1 MNLFKKQKFSIR
13 KFSVGIFSTVI
24 ATLTFLSH
32 PGHAA
37 TQEEESNSSQAT
49 SQNVKSQTDDKSIH
63 NNDNYIENEKNSNDS
78 IKEIA
83 TAIKINNSEIN
94 SKVDNANGTYR
105 IDNEEIK
112 ENSIE
117 TNQDEKT
124 IEPELSHQNIS
135 KNDSNNTFNEN
146 KSIHKRTKRSTDNN
160 VDNNQDQMSINETN
174 SGQIINGT
182 FTDTSNG
189 AVIPT
194 NQTVSEM
201 NQAGKIT
208 GWHVKDNDQ
217 TEIPL
222 VWGPKA
228 LPPYNPYVFDKTNNK
243 IAAVLSKYP
252 NNLGGVAGDKTVGPI
267 YQDVDVTPGSEV
279 QLYFI
284 GTSMGNTNGINGV
297 KVSIYD
303 SNNPTD
309 LLYSGRPNTASKS
322 FGVFTG
328 VFNVPNN
335 VSRLR
340 FMFETFEK
348 RSYESANGGRI
359 LKGKKNFGGSGLADV
374 KVNSGAYLKATTTQ
388 TKYTVTSPSTSTS
401 LIDAT
406 LEVSL
411 ENKGHSRSNKT
422 QYKVVLPEGVQFISA
437 QNARANYNSSNRLL
451 TLNVDRIE
459 PGTIKNITYTVSLP
473 TSEPIKKDFDATLV
487 YVTDGIN
494 MNRRNGSRDFG
505 SNADDNY
512 FRYGG
517 YNEYVKTESNQ
528 RRGNVTV
535 ATQSVTVE
543 MYKTDLQQ
551 KYNQISAQI
560 EHLNPSDYSQEA
572 WSSMQN
578 VLNASRQ
585 ILNENDNT
593 PINDRKNQATIND
606 LTLRLDKERAKLD
619 VDQAAKSRKEVI
631 NNNND
636 ATREEKDTA
645 LTLLKATFD
654 EKVRDIESATNIN
667 EISERKKQAIVDI
680 SPIDVIPA
688 IKQQAIQ
695 SLNDKADEKLI
706 EIENDTNATF
716 EEREEAKTSVNEAL
730 TNAKNAVRNATTNQL
745 VETVLTSNSNNISQI
760 STHAIARDKARQ
772 ELDRVI
778 ASKMSEIDNDHSAT
792 IEEKNETKAKIDE
805 IAKQARL
812 NIERGVHNDD
822 VKVAKDKALNQLHN
836 VQVDAIKKNQAKQII
851 TDQANSK
858 KAEIDQTPN
867 ATDEEKAAA
876 KAKVDEAVTTAK
888 NAIDQA
894 TNNDGVDTAKT
905 NGVDTINNVQPTVVK
920 KDEAKTAIDKAA
932 EAKKAE
938 IDQTPDA
945 TDEEKAAAKAKVDE
959 AVNNA
964 KASIDQAT
972 NNNGV
977 DTAKSEGSDA
987 INHVQPVVVK
997 KDEAKTAIDK
1007 AAEAKKAEIDQTP
1020 NATDEEKVAAKAK
1033 VDEAVT
1039 TAKNAI
1045 DQATN
1050 NAGVDTAKSNG
1061 LDSINNIQPTV
1072 VKKDEAKTAIDKAAE
1087 AKKAEID
1094 QTPNATDEEKAAAKA
1109 KVDEAVT
1116 TAKNAIDQATNNN
1129 GVDTTKTNGVD
1140 AINNV
1145 QPTVV
1150 KKDEAKTAIDK
1161 AAEAKKAEI
1170 DQTPDA
1176 TDEEKAAA
1184 KAKVDEAVTTAKNA
1198 IDQATNN
1205 DGVDTAKSEGSDAI
1219 NHVQPVVV
1227 KKDEAKTAID
1237 KAAEA
1242 KKAEIDQT
1250 PNATD
1255 EEKIAAKAKVDEAV
1269 TTAKNAID
1277 QATNNAGVDTAKSN
1291 GLDSINNIQPTVV
1304 KKDEAKTAIDKAAE
1318 AKKAEIDQTPNA
1330 TDEEKAAAKAKIDE
1344 AVNNE
1349 KASIDQATNNDGVD
1363 TAKSNGLDSINNI
1376 QPTVVKKDEAKA
1388 AINKA
1393 AEAKKAEIDQTP
1405 NATDEEKVAAKA
1417 KVDEAVTTAK
1427 NAIDQATNNAGVD
1440 TAKSNGLDSINNI
1453 QPTVVKKDEAKAAID
1468 KATEAKKAEIDQ
1480 TPNATDEEKA
1490 TAKAKID
1497 EAVNNEKA
1505 SIDQATNNDGVD
1517 TAKTNGVDAINNVQ
1531 PTVVKKDEAKTA
1543 IENAARA
1550 KKAEIDQTPNATDEE
1565 KATAKAKVDEAVTT
1579 AKNAIDQATN
1589 NNGVDTAKTN
1599 GVDAIN
1605 NVQPTVVKKDEAKT
1619 AIENAAR
1626 AKKAEIDQMPNATD
1640 EEKAAAKAKV
1650 DEAVNNAKVSID
1662 QAINNNGVDTAK
1674 TNGVDSIN
1682 NVQPTV
1688 VKKDEA
1694 KTAIDKAAEAKKAE
1708 IDQTPNATDEE
1719 KAAAKA
1725 KVDEAVTTAKN
1736 AIDQATNNA
1745 GVDTAKTNG
1754 VDSINNVQPT
1764 VVKKDEAKTAIENAA
1779 RAKKAEIDQTPNA
1792 TDEEKVAAKAKVDEA
1807 VNNAKASIDQVTNN
1821 EGVDTAKS
1829 NGLDSINNIQPTV
1842 VKKDEA
1848 KTAIDKAAEA
1858 KKAEI
1863 DQTPNATDEEKAAA
1877 KAKVDEAV
1885 NNAKASIDQATNNN
1899 GVDTAKSEG
1908 TDAINHVQPVVVK
1921 KDEAKVAINK
1931 AAEAKKAEIDQTPNA
1946 TDEEKAAAK
1955 AKVDEAVTT
1964 AKNAIDQATNN
1975 AGVDTAK
1982 TNGVD
1987 SINNVQPTV
1996 VKKDEAKTAIE
2007 NAARAKKAEIDQ
2019 TPNATDE
2026 EKVAAKAKVDE
2037 AVNNAKASIDQVT
2050 NNEGVDTAKSN
2061 GLDSINNIQP
2071 TVVKKDE
2078 AKTAIDKAAEAK
2090 KTEIDQTPNATDEE
2104 KAAAKAKVDEA
2115 VTTAKNAIDQAT
2127 NNAGVDT
2134 AKTNGV
2140 DSINNVQPTV
2150 VKKDEAKTAIENA
2163 ARAKKAEI
2171 DQTPNAT
2178 DEEKVAAKAKV
2189 DEAVNNAKASID
2201 QATNNDGVDTAKS
2214 NGLDSINNIQPTVVK
2229 KDEAKTA
2236 IDKAAEAKKA
2246 EIDQTPNATDEE
2258 KAAAKAKVDEAVT
2271 TAKNA
2276 IDQATN
2282 NAGVDTAKS
2291 NGLDSI
2297 NNIQPTVVKKDEAKA
2312 AIDKA
2317 AEAKKAE
2324 IDQTPN
2330 ATDEEKAAAKAKVD
2344 EAVTTAKNAIDQ
2356 ATNNAGV
2363 DTAKTNGVDSINN
2376 VQPTVVK
2383 KDEAKTAIENA
2394 ARAKKAEIDQTP
2406 NATDEEKVA
2415 AKAKVDEAVNNA
2427 KASIDQAT
2435 NNDGVDTAKSNGLD
2449 SINNIQPTVV
2459 KKDEAKTAIDKAAE
2473 AKKAEIDQTPNAT
2486 DEEKAAAKA
2495 KVDEA
2500 VTTAKNAIDQA
2511 TNNAGVDT
2519 AKTNG
2524 VDSINNVQP
2533 TVVKKDEAKTA
2544 IENAARAKKAEID
2557 QTPNA
2562 TDEEK
2567 AVAKAKVDEAV
2578 TTAKNAIDQATNNN
2592 GVDTAKTNGV
2602 DAINNVQPTVV
2613 KKDEAKTA
2621 IDKAAEAKKAEI
2633 DQTPN
2638 ATDEEKAAAK
2648 AKVDEAV
2655 NNAKASIDQATN
2667 NNGVDTAKSEGT
2679 DAINHVQPVVVK
2691 KDEAKVA
2698 INKAAEA
2705 KKAEIDQTPNATDEE
2720 KAAAKAKVDEAVT
2733 TAKNAI
2739 DQATNNAG
2747 VDTAKTNGVDSIN
2760 NVQPTVVKKDEA
2772 KTAIENAARAKKAEI
2787 DQTPNATDEEKVAA
2801 KAKVD
2806 EAVNNA
2812 KASIDQVT
2820 NNEGVDTAKSNGLD
2834 SINNIQPTVVKKDEA
2849 KTAIDKAAEAKKT
2862 EIDQTPN
2869 ATDEEKAAAKAK
2881 VDEAVTTAKNAIDQA
2896 TNNEGVDTAKTNGV
2910 DSINNVQPT
2919 VVKKDEAK
2927 TAIENAARAKKAE
2940 IDQTPNATDEEKVAA
2955 KAKVDEAVNNAKASI
2970 DQATNND
2977 GVDTAKSNGLD
2988 SINNI
2993 QPTVVKKDEAKTAID
3008 KAAEAKKAEI
3018 DQTPNATDEEK
3029 AAAKAKVDEAV
3040 TTAKNAIDQAT
3051 NNDGVDT
3058 AKSNGLDSIN
3068 NIQPTVVKKD
3078 EAKAAIDKAAEA
3090 KKAEIDQILNATDE
3104 EKAAAKAKV
3113 DEAVT
3118 TAKNAIDQ
3126 TTNNVGVDAAKES
3139 GVESINQVQPAV
3151 VKKDQAKAEI
3161 DNVAQAKKAEIDRNS
3176 NATEEE
3182 KVAAKSKVDEAATT
3196 IKQAIDKA
3204 VNNSEVDNAIDVGKT
3219 AINNIEADNSAKSKA
3234 IKHLQE
3240 LVKQQ
3245 MTKIDS
3251 NHLATEEEKAKAKQM
3266 IKLLF
3271 EKAKIEIEKA
3281 KTSYEVTKIDAEY
3294 SKLITKTL
3302 PENKAKLNA
3311 KKKIEKIARQLKNKL
3326 NNMNGVSKEEKDR
3339 IKVIIEQIVKK
3350 SFKDIDLASRN
3361 NTINKIVND
3370 VKIQFANIKINKQ
3383 NNKKSL
3389 INNENASVIIT
3400 TEQHKTNKAY
3410 HKVRNEK
3417 GRYQLPNTGINN
3429 DTSSPL
3435 ISFTFVSGL
3444 FLILRSMRRRASK

>member
-359 LKGKKNFGGSGLADV
+359 LKGKNNFGGSGLADV

-401 LIDAT
+401 LINAT

-964 KASIDQAT
+964 KASIDQ
-972 NNNGV
+972 
-977 DTAKSEGSDA
+977 
-987 INHVQPVVVK
+987 
-997 KDEAKTAIDK
+997 
-1007 AAEAKKAEIDQTP
+1007 
-1020 NATDEEKVAAKAK
+1020 
-1033 VDEAVT
+1033 
-1039 TAKNAI
+1039 
-1045 DQATN
+1045 
-1050 NAGVDTAKSNG
+1050 
-1061 LDSINNIQPTV
+1061 
-1072 VKKDEAKTAIDKAAE
+1072 
-1087 AKKAEID
+1087 
-1094 QTPNATDEEKAAAKA
+1094 
-1109 KVDEAVT
+1109 
-1116 TAKNAIDQATNNN
+1116 
-1129 GVDTTKTNGVD
+1129 
-1140 AINNV
+1140 
-1145 QPTVV
+1145 
-1150 KKDEAKTAIDK
+1150 
-1161 AAEAKKAEI
+1161 
-1170 DQTPDA
+1170 
-1176 TDEEKAAA
+1176 
-1184 KAKVDEAVTTAKNA
+1184 
-1198 IDQATNN
+1198 
-1205 DGVDTAKSEGSDAI
+1205 
-1219 NHVQPVVV
+1219 
-1227 KKDEAKTAID
+1227 
-1237 KAAEA
+1237 
-1242 KKAEIDQT
+1242 
-1250 PNATD
+1250 
-1255 EEKIAAKAKVDEAV
+1255 
-1269 TTAKNAID
+1269 
-1277 QATNNAGVDTAKSN
+1277 
-1291 GLDSINNIQPTVV
+1291 
-1304 KKDEAKTAIDKAAE
+1304 
-1318 AKKAEIDQTPNA
+1318 
-1330 TDEEKAAAKAKIDE
+1330 
-1344 AVNNE
+1344 
-1349 KASIDQATNNDGVD
+1349 
-1363 TAKSNGLDSINNI
+1363 
-1376 QPTVVKKDEAKA
+1376 
-1388 AINKA
+1388 
-1393 AEAKKAEIDQTP
+1393 
-1405 NATDEEKVAAKA
+1405 
-1417 KVDEAVTTAK
+1417 
-1427 NAIDQATNNAGVD
+1427 
-1440 TAKSNGLDSINNI
+1440 
-1453 QPTVVKKDEAKAAID
+1453 
-1468 KATEAKKAEIDQ
+1468 
-1480 TPNATDEEKA
+1480 
-1490 TAKAKID
+1490 
-1497 EAVNNEKA
+1497 
-1505 SIDQATNNDGVD
+1505 
-1517 TAKTNGVDAINNVQ
+1517 
-1531 PTVVKKDEAKTA
+1531 
-1543 IENAARA
+1543 
-1550 KKAEIDQTPNATDEE
+1550 
-1565 KATAKAKVDEAVTT
+1565 
-1579 AKNAIDQATN
+1579 
-1589 NNGVDTAKTN
+1589 
-1599 GVDAIN
+1599 
-1605 NVQPTVVKKDEAKT
+1605 
-1619 AIENAAR
+1619 
-1626 AKKAEIDQMPNATD
+1626 
-1640 EEKAAAKAKV
+1640 
-1650 DEAVNNAKVSID
+1650 
-1662 QAINNNGVDTAK
+1662 
-1674 TNGVDSIN
+1674 
-1682 NVQPTV
+1682 
-1688 VKKDEA
+1688 
-1694 KTAIDKAAEAKKAE
+1694 
-1708 IDQTPNATDEE
+1708 
-1719 KAAAKA
+1719 
-1725 KVDEAVTTAKN
+1725 
-1736 AIDQATNNA
+1736 
-1745 GVDTAKTNG
+1745 
-1754 VDSINNVQPT
+1754 
-1764 VVKKDEAKTAIENAA
+1764 
-1779 RAKKAEIDQTPNA
+1779 
-1792 TDEEKVAAKAKVDEA
+1792 
-1807 VNNAKASIDQVTNN
+1807 VTNN
-1821 EGVDTAKS
+1821 E
-1829 NGLDSINNIQPTV
+1829 
-1842 VKKDEA
+1842 
-1848 KTAIDKAAEA
+1848 
-1858 KKAEI
+1858 
-1863 DQTPNATDEEKAAA
+1863 
-1877 KAKVDEAV
+1877 
-1885 NNAKASIDQATNNN
+1885 
-1899 GVDTAKSEG
+1899 
-1908 TDAINHVQPVVVK
+1908 
-1921 KDEAKVAINK
+1921 
-1931 AAEAKKAEIDQTPNA
+1931 
-1946 TDEEKAAAK
+1946 
-1955 AKVDEAVTT
+1955 
-1964 AKNAIDQATNN
+1964 
-1975 AGVDTAK
+1975 
-1982 TNGVD
+1982 
-1987 SINNVQPTV
+1987 
-1996 VKKDEAKTAIE
+1996 
-2007 NAARAKKAEIDQ
+2007 
-2019 TPNATDE
+2019 
-2026 EKVAAKAKVDE
+2026 
-2037 AVNNAKASIDQVT
+2037 
-2050 NNEGVDTAKSN
+2050 
-2061 GLDSINNIQP
+2061 
-2071 TVVKKDE
+2071 
-2078 AKTAIDKAAEAK
+2078 
-2090 KTEIDQTPNATDEE
+2090 
-2104 KAAAKAKVDEA
+2104 
-2115 VTTAKNAIDQAT
+2115 
-2127 NNAGVDT
+2127 
-2134 AKTNGV
+2134 
-2140 DSINNVQPTV
+2140 
-2150 VKKDEAKTAIENA
+2150 
-2163 ARAKKAEI
+2163 
-2171 DQTPNAT
+2171 
-2178 DEEKVAAKAKV
+2178 
-2189 DEAVNNAKASID
+2189 
-2201 QATNNDGVDTAKS
+2201 
-2214 NGLDSINNIQPTVVK
+2214 
-2229 KDEAKTA
+2229 
-2236 IDKAAEAKKA
+2236 
-2246 EIDQTPNATDEE
+2246 
-2258 KAAAKAKVDEAVT
+2258 
-2271 TAKNA
+2271 
-2276 IDQATN
+2276 
-2282 NAGVDTAKS
+2282 
-2291 NGLDSI
+2291 
-2297 NNIQPTVVKKDEAKA
+2297 
-2312 AIDKA
+2312 
-2317 AEAKKAE
+2317 
-2324 IDQTPN
+2324 
-2330 ATDEEKAAAKAKVD
+2330 
-2344 EAVTTAKNAIDQ
+2344 
-2356 ATNNAGV
+2356 
-2363 DTAKTNGVDSINN
+2363 
-2376 VQPTVVK
+2376 
-2383 KDEAKTAIENA
+2383 
-2394 ARAKKAEIDQTP
+2394 
-2406 NATDEEKVA
+2406 
-2415 AKAKVDEAVNNA
+2415 
-2427 KASIDQAT
+2427 
-2435 NNDGVDTAKSNGLD
+2435 
-2449 SINNIQPTVV
+2449 
-2459 KKDEAKTAIDKAAE
+2459 
-2473 AKKAEIDQTPNAT
+2473 
-2486 DEEKAAAKA
+2486 
-2495 KVDEA
+2495 
-2500 VTTAKNAIDQA
+2500 
-2511 TNNAGVDT
+2511 
-2519 AKTNG
+2519 
-2524 VDSINNVQP
+2524 
-2533 TVVKKDEAKTA
+2533 
-2544 IENAARAKKAEID
+2544 
-2557 QTPNA
+2557 
-2562 TDEEK
+2562 
-2567 AVAKAKVDEAV
+2567 
-2578 TTAKNAIDQATNNN
+2578 
-2592 GVDTAKTNGV
+2592 
-2602 DAINNVQPTVV
+2602 
-2613 KKDEAKTA
+2613 
-2621 IDKAAEAKKAEI
+2621 
-2633 DQTPN
+2633 
-2638 ATDEEKAAAK
+2638 
-2648 AKVDEAV
+2648 
-2655 NNAKASIDQATN
+2655 
-2667 NNGVDTAKSEGT
+2667 
-2679 DAINHVQPVVVK
+2679 
-2691 KDEAKVA
+2691 
-2698 INKAAEA
+2698 
-2705 KKAEIDQTPNATDEE
+2705 
-2720 KAAAKAKVDEAVT
+2720 
-2733 TAKNAI
+2733 
-2739 DQATNNAG
+2739 
-2747 VDTAKTNGVDSIN
+2747 
-2760 NVQPTVVKKDEA
+2760 
-2772 KTAIENAARAKKAEI
+2772 
-2787 DQTPNATDEEKVAA
+2787 
-2801 KAKVD
+2801 
-2806 EAVNNA
+2806 
-2812 KASIDQVT
+2812 
-2820 NNEGVDTAKSNGLD
+2820 
-2834 SINNIQPTVVKKDEA
+2834 
-2849 KTAIDKAAEAKKT
+2849 
-2862 EIDQTPN
+2862 
-2869 ATDEEKAAAKAK
+2869 
-2881 VDEAVTTAKNAIDQA
+2881 
-2896 TNNEGVDTAKTNGV
+2896 
-2910 DSINNVQPT
+2910 
-2919 VVKKDEAK
+2919 
-2927 TAIENAARAKKAE
+2927 
-2940 IDQTPNATDEEKVAA
+2940 
-2955 KAKVDEAVNNAKASI
+2955 
-2970 DQATNND
+2970 
-2977 GVDTAKSNGLD
+2977 
-2988 SINNI
+2988 
-2993 QPTVVKKDEAKTAID
+2993 
-3008 KAAEAKKAEI
+3008 
-3018 DQTPNATDEEK
+3018 
-3029 AAAKAKVDEAV
+3029 
-3040 TTAKNAIDQAT
+3040 
-3051 NNDGVDT
+3051 GVDT

>member
-359 LKGKKNFGGSGLADV
+359 LKGKNNFGGSGLADV

-401 LIDAT
+401 LINAT

-1050 NAGVDTAKSNG
+1050 NAGVDTAK
-1061 LDSINNIQPTV
+1061 
-1072 VKKDEAKTAIDKAAE
+1072 
-1087 AKKAEID
+1087 
-1094 QTPNATDEEKAAAKA
+1094 
-1109 KVDEAVT
+1109 
-1116 TAKNAIDQATNNN
+1116 
-1129 GVDTTKTNGVD
+1129 
-1140 AINNV
+1140 
-1145 QPTVV
+1145 
-1150 KKDEAKTAIDK
+1150 
-1161 AAEAKKAEI
+1161 
-1170 DQTPDA
+1170 
-1176 TDEEKAAA
+1176 
-1184 KAKVDEAVTTAKNA
+1184 
-1198 IDQATNN
+1198 
-1205 DGVDTAKSEGSDAI
+1205 
-1219 NHVQPVVV
+1219 
-1227 KKDEAKTAID
+1227 
-1237 KAAEA
+1237 
-1242 KKAEIDQT
+1242 
-1250 PNATD
+1250 
-1255 EEKIAAKAKVDEAV
+1255 
-1269 TTAKNAID
+1269 
-1277 QATNNAGVDTAKSN
+1277 
-1291 GLDSINNIQPTVV
+1291 
-1304 KKDEAKTAIDKAAE
+1304 
-1318 AKKAEIDQTPNA
+1318 
-1330 TDEEKAAAKAKIDE
+1330 
-1344 AVNNE
+1344 
-1349 KASIDQATNNDGVD
+1349 
-1363 TAKSNGLDSINNI
+1363 
-1376 QPTVVKKDEAKA
+1376 
-1388 AINKA
+1388 
-1393 AEAKKAEIDQTP
+1393 
-1405 NATDEEKVAAKA
+1405 
-1417 KVDEAVTTAK
+1417 
-1427 NAIDQATNNAGVD
+1427 
-1440 TAKSNGLDSINNI
+1440 
-1453 QPTVVKKDEAKAAID
+1453 
-1468 KATEAKKAEIDQ
+1468 
-1480 TPNATDEEKA
+1480 
-1490 TAKAKID
+1490 
-1497 EAVNNEKA
+1497 
-1505 SIDQATNNDGVD
+1505 
-1517 TAKTNGVDAINNVQ
+1517 
-1531 PTVVKKDEAKTA
+1531 
-1543 IENAARA
+1543 
-1550 KKAEIDQTPNATDEE
+1550 
-1565 KATAKAKVDEAVTT
+1565 
-1579 AKNAIDQATN
+1579 
-1589 NNGVDTAKTN
+1589 
-1599 GVDAIN
+1599 
-1605 NVQPTVVKKDEAKT
+1605 
-1619 AIENAAR
+1619 
-1626 AKKAEIDQMPNATD
+1626 
-1640 EEKAAAKAKV
+1640 
-1650 DEAVNNAKVSID
+1650 
-1662 QAINNNGVDTAK
+1662 
-1674 TNGVDSIN
+1674 
-1682 NVQPTV
+1682 
-1688 VKKDEA
+1688 
-1694 KTAIDKAAEAKKAE
+1694 
-1708 IDQTPNATDEE
+1708 
-1719 KAAAKA
+1719 
-1725 KVDEAVTTAKN
+1725 
-1736 AIDQATNNA
+1736 
-1745 GVDTAKTNG
+1745 
-1754 VDSINNVQPT
+1754 
-1764 VVKKDEAKTAIENAA
+1764 
-1779 RAKKAEIDQTPNA
+1779 
-1792 TDEEKVAAKAKVDEA
+1792 
-1807 VNNAKASIDQVTNN
+1807 
-1821 EGVDTAKS
+1821 
-1829 NGLDSINNIQPTV
+1829 
-1842 VKKDEA
+1842 
-1848 KTAIDKAAEA
+1848 
-1858 KKAEI
+1858 
-1863 DQTPNATDEEKAAA
+1863 
-1877 KAKVDEAV
+1877 
-1885 NNAKASIDQATNNN
+1885 
-1899 GVDTAKSEG
+1899 
-1908 TDAINHVQPVVVK
+1908 
-1921 KDEAKVAINK
+1921 
-1931 AAEAKKAEIDQTPNA
+1931 
-1946 TDEEKAAAK
+1946 
-1955 AKVDEAVTT
+1955 
-1964 AKNAIDQATNN
+1964 
-1975 AGVDTAK
+1975 
-1982 TNGVD
+1982 
-1987 SINNVQPTV
+1987 
-1996 VKKDEAKTAIE
+1996 
-2007 NAARAKKAEIDQ
+2007 
-2019 TPNATDE
+2019 
-2026 EKVAAKAKVDE
+2026 
-2037 AVNNAKASIDQVT
+2037 
-2050 NNEGVDTAKSN
+2050 
-2061 GLDSINNIQP
+2061 
-2071 TVVKKDE
+2071 
-2078 AKTAIDKAAEAK
+2078 
-2090 KTEIDQTPNATDEE
+2090 
-2104 KAAAKAKVDEA
+2104 
-2115 VTTAKNAIDQAT
+2115 
-2127 NNAGVDT
+2127 
-2134 AKTNGV
+2134 
-2140 DSINNVQPTV
+2140 
-2150 VKKDEAKTAIENA
+2150 
-2163 ARAKKAEI
+2163 
-2171 DQTPNAT
+2171 
-2178 DEEKVAAKAKV
+2178 
-2189 DEAVNNAKASID
+2189 
-2201 QATNNDGVDTAKS
+2201 
-2214 NGLDSINNIQPTVVK
+2214 
-2229 KDEAKTA
+2229 
-2236 IDKAAEAKKA
+2236 
-2246 EIDQTPNATDEE
+2246 
-2258 KAAAKAKVDEAVT
+2258 
-2271 TAKNA
+2271 
-2276 IDQATN
+2276 
-2282 NAGVDTAKS
+2282 
-2291 NGLDSI
+2291 
-2297 NNIQPTVVKKDEAKA
+2297 
-2312 AIDKA
+2312 
-2317 AEAKKAE
+2317 
-2324 IDQTPN
+2324 
-2330 ATDEEKAAAKAKVD
+2330 
-2344 EAVTTAKNAIDQ
+2344 
-2356 ATNNAGV
+2356 
-2363 DTAKTNGVDSINN
+2363 
-2376 VQPTVVK
+2376 
-2383 KDEAKTAIENA
+2383 
-2394 ARAKKAEIDQTP
+2394 
-2406 NATDEEKVA
+2406 
-2415 AKAKVDEAVNNA
+2415 
-2427 KASIDQAT
+2427 
-2435 NNDGVDTAKSNGLD
+2435 
-2449 SINNIQPTVV
+2449 
-2459 KKDEAKTAIDKAAE
+2459 
-2473 AKKAEIDQTPNAT
+2473 
-2486 DEEKAAAKA
+2486 
-2495 KVDEA
+2495 
-2500 VTTAKNAIDQA
+2500 
-2511 TNNAGVDT
+2511 
-2519 AKTNG
+2519 TNG

-2896 TNNEGVDTAKTNGV
+2896 TNNAGVDTAKTNGVDSINNVQPTVVKKDEAKTAIENAARAKKAEIDQTPNATDEEKAAAKAKVDEAVTTAKNAIDQATNNNGVDTTKTNGVDAINNVQPTVVKKDEAKAEIDKAAEAKKEAIDHTPNATDEEKATAKAKVDEAVTIAKNAIDQATNNAGVDTAKTNGVDSINNVQPTVVKKDEAKAVIDKAAEAKKAEIDQTPNATDEEKVAAKAKVDEAVTTAKNAIDQTTNNVGVDAAKESGVESINQVQPAVVKKDQAKAEIDNVAQAKKAEIDRNSNATDEEKAVAKAKVDEAVTTAKNAIDQATNNNGVDTAKTNGVDAINNVQPTVVKKDEAKTAIDKAAEAKKAEIDQTPNATDEEKAAAKAKVDEAVNNAKASIDQATNNNGVDTAKSEGTDAINHVQPVVVKKDEAKVAINKAAEAKKAEIDQTPNATDEEKAAKAKVDEAVTTAKNAIDQATNNAGVDTAKTNGVDSINNVQPTVVKKDEAKTAIENAARAKKAEIDQTPNATDEEKAAAKAKVDEAVTTAKNAIDQATNNAGVDTAKTNGV

-3361 NTINKIVND
+3361 NTINEIVND